1 MIDFGT
7 YETVKLGDVAEF
19 GRAKKDKVYPAG
31 CSTIQISAT
40 KGQIGFLTHASTVEA
55 KEAVIRPQAGIDARY
70 FNIVLQKNVA
80 QFMEKYAT
88 GLNIQEKEIANFP
101 IQLHNVE
108 TQKAI
113 ADMMKYMDDKA
124 DTIESEIAGLK
135 KLKKAML
142 EKLMV

>member
-1 MIDFGT
+1 M
-7 YETVKLGDVAEF
+7 
-19 GRAKKDKVYPAG
+19 
-31 CSTIQISAT
+31 
-40 KGQIGFLTHASTVEA
+40 THASTVEA